1 MREVADNQIS
11 QRSVYT
17 CMIPDNVPETTMIDQ
32 FFDRLQMGRLLKQAG
47 MTKQG
52 GVRARQLLRFL
63 LGLVFTQ
70 RNFYRLLQKPNP
82 DTPKKDAV
90 YRF

>member
-1 MREVADNQIS
+1 
-11 QRSVYT
+11 
-17 CMIPDNVPETTMIDQ
+17 
-32 FFDRLQMGRLLKQAG
+32 MGRLLKQAG